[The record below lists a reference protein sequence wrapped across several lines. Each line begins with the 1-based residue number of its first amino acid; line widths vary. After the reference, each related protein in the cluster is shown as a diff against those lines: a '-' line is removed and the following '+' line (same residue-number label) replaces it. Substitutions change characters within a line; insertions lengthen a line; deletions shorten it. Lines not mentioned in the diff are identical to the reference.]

1 MVEGDS
7 KRVGVDMSLIANI
20 IGIPNTLLNKSLEA
34 WRNLEMTNEMAQT
47 HHADSES
54 TMRSQQKSG
63 GN

>member
-1 MVEGDS
+1 MVEGDA

-20 IGIPNTLLNKSLEA
+20 IVIPNTLLNKSLEA
-34 WRNLEMTNEMAQT
+34 NLEMTNEMAQT